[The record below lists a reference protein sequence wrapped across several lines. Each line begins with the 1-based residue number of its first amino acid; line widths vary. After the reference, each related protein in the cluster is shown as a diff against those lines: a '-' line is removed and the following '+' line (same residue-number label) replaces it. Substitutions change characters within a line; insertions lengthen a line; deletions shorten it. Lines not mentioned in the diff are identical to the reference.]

1 MDAIY
6 ELLVTDVAAG
16 KLGRRGIS
24 DEEVA
29 QLLRN
34 ANVTVRNPG
43 AGGGAERL
51 LLIGSTNGGRILTL
65 VVERTIEPS
74 AWLVITGWT
83 ATEGERKMLRS

>member
-1 MDAIY
+1 MDAIH
-6 ELLVTDVAAG
+6 ELFVTDIAAE

-24 DEEVA
+24 DEAVE

-43 AGGGAERL
+43 AGDAGRR
-51 LLIGSTNGGRILTL
+51 LLIGRTDGGQTLTL
-65 VVERTIEPS
+65 VVEPTIEPS

-83 ATEGERKMLRS
+83 ATERERKMLEG